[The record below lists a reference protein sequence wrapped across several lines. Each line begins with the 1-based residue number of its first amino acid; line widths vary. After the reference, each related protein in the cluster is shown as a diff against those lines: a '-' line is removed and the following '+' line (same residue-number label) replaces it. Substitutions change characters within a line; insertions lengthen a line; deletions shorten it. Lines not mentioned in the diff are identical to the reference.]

1 MPAVVVQSQVAKV
14 AEVMQRCQKRAHAAK
29 MFERIASTLKCSWKR
44 AVKLARSTAH
54 CCAQSQAT
62 TFRAVLGYV
71 RALQASDVVQGLQ
84 CVLRVSHDETPLRL
98 KVSFSEQSGGGDS
111 NVETS
116 KLFLVESDWTILLR
130 CQPFENPRYVM
141 LHGVYS
147 PALRCSDSTA
157 ATGIAAVLRA
167 VAEQQW
173 PAKEDIEDVFQCTTR
188 VCEADDA
195 GANRRAE
202 RLWSSYR
209 PGAQTMSFT
218 CMAHKLH
225 NVCERT
231 WSLSPEVLSGI
242 VRTLLCIQSSSH
254 MERLRTALKREVPRR
269 LLIVEDGVISRDAE
283 IYRGNVLNL
292 WCHDLLP
299 CRTQSVILTLAG
311 TMLNGDWRQPKTLIH
326 ICRGCCGNK
335 QEAMDKCSSLMSKLL
350 RTLRP
355 RRLEKGNWASWW
367 APLTFIGLF
376 TSLHNLLPDLFDIA
390 FKNMKDR
397 NITQQPKL
405 ERLLEVGLGLW
416 GWVF

>member
-1 MPAVVVQSQVAKV
+1 MLQVFAFGGCGSRLAKPRSPPGAPYIPRREEEEIEDVVPAEVVQSQVVKI
-14 AEVMQRCQKRAHAAK
+14 AEVMQRFQRKAHAAK
-29 MFERIASTLKCSWKR
+29 LFEKLASTLKCSWNR

-54 CCAQSQAT
+54 CCAKSQAN
-62 TFRAVLGYV
+62 TFTAVLGYV

-98 KVSFSEQSGGGDS
+98 KVSFSEQIGGQDS

-141 LHGVYS
+141 LHGSYS

-157 ATGIAAVLRA
+157 APGIAAVLRA

-173 PAKEDIEDVFQCTTR
+173 PGKEEIEDVFQYTTR

-202 RLWSSYR
+202 RLWSTYR
-209 PGAQTMSFT
+209 PGAQTMSLT
-218 CMAHKLH
+218 CLAHKLH
-225 NVCERT
+225 NVSERT
-231 WSLSPEVLSGI
+231 WALSPECLTGV

-269 LLIVEDGVISRDAE
+269 LVIVEDGEISRDAE
-283 IYRGNVLNL
+283 IYRGNVLKL

-311 TMLNGDWRQPKTLIH
+311 TMLNSDWEGFQKIDSRV
-326 ICRGCCGNK
+326 
-335 QEAMDKCSSLMSKLL
+335 
-350 RTLRP
+350 
-355 RRLEKGNWASWW
+355 SW
-367 APLTFIGLF
+367 
-376 TSLHNLLPDLFDIA
+376 
-390 FKNMKDR
+390 M
-397 NITQQPKL
+397 
-405 ERLLEVGLGLW
+405 LW
-416 GWVF
+416 Q